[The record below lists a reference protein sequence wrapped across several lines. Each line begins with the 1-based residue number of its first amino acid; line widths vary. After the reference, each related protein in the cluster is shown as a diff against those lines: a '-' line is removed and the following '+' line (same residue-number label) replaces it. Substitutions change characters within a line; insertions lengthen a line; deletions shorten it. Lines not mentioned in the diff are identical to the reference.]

1 MTTHHFP
8 TTAFAITLAFA
19 VSLHAMEADIHCIAH
34 PISLS
39 CADPHNEPIEPQIV
53 FVQPTVAA
61 NSSSNTVHLLG

>member
-8 TTAFAITLAFA
+8 STAFAITLALA
-19 VSLHAMEADIHCIAH
+19 ISLHSIEADIHCIAH

-39 CADPHNEPIEPQIV
+39 CGDPHNEPLV